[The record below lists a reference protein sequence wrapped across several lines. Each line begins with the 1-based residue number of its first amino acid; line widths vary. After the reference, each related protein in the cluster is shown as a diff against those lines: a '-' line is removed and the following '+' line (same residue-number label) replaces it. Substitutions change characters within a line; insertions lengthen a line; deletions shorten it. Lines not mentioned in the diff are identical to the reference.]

1 MRSLSSRSFVVLAW
15 MLAATASFGKPAPRA
30 AAPAPVRPSVR
41 LAQAVRAAVEHA
53 ANPREAKAAA
63 AALPKILGATYS
75 ENQIRGETWWRITFA
90 HTIPVRDF
98 SQGMGWSRPFAVST
112 DPHQTSWEV
121 LLWREDQFNFYHQP
135 TILSAVPQVGR
146 WAVSAW
152 LTDRPKGELPPAIMG
167 MSPAYDLLEYDG
179 AVAGIEVMPWVPE
192 YDQAWW
198 LEQSRKENEGKILSV
213 VAQPATYTGPCPVD
227 VTFIGTLYDR
237 SWDEVE
243 IRWERSDGVWTDI
256 EDVAK
261 DAGWQPVRSTW
272 RVGAP
277 HQHLEVW
284 QKLRLGGTTSEAAK
298 ATVDCE

>member
-1 MRSLSSRSFVVLAW
+1 

-53 ANPREAKAAA
+53 ANPREAKAAT

-75 ENQIRGETWWRITFA
+75 EYDIRGETWWRISFA

-98 SQGMGWSRPFAVST
+98 SQGMGWSRPFAVSP
-112 DPHQTSWEV
+112 DVHQISWEV
-121 LLWREDQFNFYHQP
+121 ILWRADEFNFYHQP
-135 TILSAVPQVGR
+135 IILSAEPQVGR
-146 WAVSAW
+146 WAVSAS

-179 AVAGIEVMPWVPE
+179 EVAGIEMMPWDPR
-192 YDQAWW
+192 YDQLWW

-227 VTFIGTLYDR
+227 VTFIATLHDDR
-237 SWDEVE
+237 GWGESE
-243 IRWERSDGVWTDI
+243 IRWERSDGTWTDI
-256 EDVAK
+256 EAVAR
-261 DAGWQPVRSTW
+261 DAGREPVRSTW

-284 QKLRLGGTTSEAAK
+284 QKLRLPFGDTSEAAK